1 MIKGRSFWLGS
12 NSIIVT
18 LVMLG
23 IIWFSSVLLGK
34 LSLKYDTTENKQ
46 YSLSPQTKSVI
57 KNVKDKIT
65 ITAFVRKGSPQGK
78 YIEEMLKDFSKM
90 NSNAAVEVIDPE
102 IDPSKAIKYQIKAAN
117 TVIFEYGAN
126 KKQVEEREIFVV
138 DYSNR
143 QQPDVQNFGE
153 QAFINAILTITEK
166 KQKVI
171 TFTFGHKEKDLDSG
185 EADGLSEIKKSLEGD
200 NYQVKKVN
208 ILKEGKIPEDTDILV
223 VAGPANPFSA
233 QEAEFIKKFLLTGK
247 NGIILLDPLVNS
259 GLSPLLDHWDIKLD
273 NNIVVDPRQC
283 LSIPP
288 ILVDPMSPIP
298 SFKGHQITDPFE
310 KAGSVIFLTLTRS
323 LTSSGKKFD
332 QRNVTK
338 EDLLESSASSWGETD
353 FKNSRPKYDA
363 GADKKGPLT
372 LAVAVTEKVKGDPKK
387 DEMLDMKLLVV
398 GCSNFI
404 TNTPGRV
411 QGPRDNADFFLNS
424 VNWMMKQTEKI
435 SIRPKKAEMRMMP
448 PMKPWTSKLILWITL
463 IITPLLIIAAG
474 IAVWWLRRSK

>member
-1 MIKGRSFWLGS
+1 
-12 NSIIVT
+12 
-18 LVMLG
+18 
-23 IIWFSSVLLGK
+23 
-34 LSLKYDTTENKQ
+34 
-46 YSLSPQTKSVI
+46 
-57 KNVKDKIT
+57 
-65 ITAFVRKGSPQGK
+65 
-78 YIEEMLKDFSKM
+78 
-90 NSNAAVEVIDPE
+90 
-102 IDPSKAIKYQIKAAN
+102 
-117 TVIFEYGAN
+117 
-126 KKQVEEREIFVV
+126 
-138 DYSNR
+138 
-143 QQPDVQNFGE
+143 
-153 QAFINAILTITEK
+153 
-166 KQKVI
+166 
-171 TFTFGHKEKDLDSG
+171 
-185 EADGLSEIKKSLEGD
+185 
-200 NYQVKKVN
+200 
-208 ILKEGKIPEDTDILV
+208 
-223 VAGPANPFSA
+223 
-233 QEAEFIKKFLLTGK
+233 
-247 NGIILLDPLVNS
+247 
-259 GLSPLLDHWDIKLD
+259 
-273 NNIVVDPRQC
+273 
-283 LSIPP
+283 
-288 ILVDPMSPIP
+288 
-298 SFKGHQITDPFE
+298 
-310 KAGSVIFLTLTRS
+310 VIFLTLTRS